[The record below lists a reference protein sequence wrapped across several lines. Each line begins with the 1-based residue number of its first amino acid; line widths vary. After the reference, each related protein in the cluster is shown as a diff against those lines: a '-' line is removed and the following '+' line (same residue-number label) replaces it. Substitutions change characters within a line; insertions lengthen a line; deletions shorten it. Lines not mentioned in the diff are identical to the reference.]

1 MYRCSKCGYSS
12 TKWLGRCPSCN
23 SWDTL
28 VQVDEDNGKVASKD
42 RKSTVTPMRL
52 KDVSGVDLERIVLT
66 SRSLNELTGGGLVKA
81 SVILLAG
88 EPGIGKSTFLLS
100 LAKFVDR
107 PLRILYVSGEETL
120 YQVAD
125 RAKRLGV
132 EDVFFVSTNSLSTI
146 EEILGDRTYD
156 MVMIDS
162 IQTIYPDRLD
172 YSRAG
177 PTQIREVAER
187 LVEIAKSKDTIV
199 FIAGHVT
206 KGGDIAG
213 PKVLEH
219 LVDVVFYI
227 EGERSGSVRFIKC
240 YKNRYG
246 STGNVTVFELTSR
259 GIEVIE
265 NPSSFFLE
273 GKCEGIPG
281 SVISSVVEGSR
292 SFLVEVQALVARA
305 LYPQA
310 VRRVSVMYDV
320 RRLFFLLAVMEK
332 YMGVNFRDMD
342 IYINIP
348 GGIMVRDNSCD
359 LAIVTAIFSSYIDRV
374 VPDEVVIFG
383 EVGLGGEVR
392 AVRDIEL
399 RLKEAISLGKKKAY
413 IPRVSRIDKER
424 FRDIEIREVENIVSI
439 INELF

>member
-1 MYRCSKCGYSS
+1 MYRCSKCGYISA
-12 TKWLGRCPSCN
+12 KWLGRCPSCS

-28 VQVDEDNGKVASKD
+28 VQVDESKEKVVIKD
-42 RKSTVTPMRL
+42 RKPAITPMKLR
-52 KDVSGVDLERIVLT
+52 DVSGIDLERIVLT
-66 SRSLNELTGGGLVKA
+66 SRSLNELTGGGLVRA

-100 LAKFVDR
+100 LAKFVDI

-125 RAKRLGV
+125 RAKRLGI
-132 EDVFFVSTNSLSTI
+132 EDVFFLSTNSLSAI
-146 EEILGDRTYD
+146 EEILEDENYD
-156 MVMIDS
+156 MVIVDS
-162 IQTIYPDRLD
+162 IQTIYSDRLD
-172 YSRAG
+172 SSRVG
-177 PTQIREVAER
+177 PAQIREVAER
-187 LVEIAKSKDTIV
+187 LVEIAKSKGIIV

-219 LVDVVFYI
+219 LVDVVFYV

-240 YKNRYG
+240 YKNRFG
-246 STGNVTVFELTSR
+246 STGNVTVFELTSA

-273 GKCEGIPG
+273 GKCRGIPG
-281 SVISSVVEGSR
+281 SVVSSIVEGSR
-292 SFLVEVQALVARA
+292 AFLVEVQALVTRA

-310 VRRVSVMYDV
+310 ARRVSVMYDV
-320 RRLFFLLAVMEK
+320 RRLLFLLAVMEK

-359 LAIVTAIFSSYIDRV
+359 LAVVTAIFSSYMDKV

-399 RLKEAISLGKKKAY
+399 RLKEAMSLGKKKAY
-413 IPRVSRIDKER
+413 IPKVSRIDRTK
-424 FRDIEIREVENIVSI
+424 FGDMEIREVENIVNI
-439 INELF
+439 INCLF